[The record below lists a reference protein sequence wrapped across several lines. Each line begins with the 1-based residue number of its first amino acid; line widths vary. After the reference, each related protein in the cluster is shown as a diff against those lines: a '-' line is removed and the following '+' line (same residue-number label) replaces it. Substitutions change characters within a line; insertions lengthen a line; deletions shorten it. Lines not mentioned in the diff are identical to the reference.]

1 MDFGSLAD
9 IAATGPDDVGTSA
22 AASSVP
28 TDGVR
33 EAGEFGGGDVVTVRD
48 DGDGDET
55 ETRWSRDGD
64 GAGDDGD
71 ESRWSRDGDATKTR
85 WRRVATETRQR

>member
-33 EAGEFGGGDVVTVRD
+33 EAGEFGGGMLLLMLLLLMLLL
-48 DGDGDET
+48 
-55 ETRWSRDGD
+55 
-64 GAGDDGD
+64 
-71 ESRWSRDGDATKTR
+71 
-85 WRRVATETRQR
+85 